1 MYKLPKST
9 RIIEPPRVKR
19 ISNKT
24 VNIDDDTQDSSNNDV
39 RDFIKQ
45 CVQEELNTISQSKNK
60 KATRT
65 IPATINK
72 QKRIIN
78 QDKICDCGKDIGKM
92 SNQQVEMHM
101 RSKFHNENIKIIY
114 ILYMNV
120 QAVLF

>member
-24 VNIDDDTQDSSNNDV
+24 INNDNDDTQDSSNNDV

-45 CVQEELNTISQSKNK
+45 CVQEELQSITKNK
-60 KATRT
+60 KSTRI
-65 IPATINK
+65 IPATIDK
-72 QKRIIN
+72 QRKLIN

-92 SNQQVEMHM
+92 SNQQIEMHM
-101 RSKFHNENIKIIY
+101 RSKFHNENI
-114 ILYMNV
+114 
-120 QAVLF
+120 